1 MTDQDPTA
9 RSKLEF
15 LYHQVL
21 GDITDLMT
29 RLEAVQKD
37 VSSATEAGAVAAQ
50 AAERIE
56 DATRG
61 IGDTIFKQT
70 VSAGKDVATTLK
82 GEGVAISQAIVQA
95 VTTAS
100 QQVDAE
106 LQQAALTAKPII
118 LRDWRAALMDATA
131 SEAKRRGSLAAASSW
146 VSVAAACMFFMF
158 AGGAF
163 VHEYEASKARI
174 TPANLRVYAQP
185 GGGYIAAFSGRFSAQ
200 RITCKKTLCVRVTP
214 DR

>member
-1 MTDQDPTA
+1 MTDQDPTT

-21 GDITDLMT
+21 GDISELMN

-37 VSSATEAGAVAAQ
+37 VASATEAGAVAAQ

-95 VTTAS
+95 VTVTG
-100 QQVDAE
+100 QKVGGE
-106 LQQAALTAKPII
+106 LQQAALAAKPVI
-118 LRDWRAALMDATA
+118 LRDWRAALV
-131 SEAKRRGSLAAASSW
+131 EAAADEAARRNSLAAATSW
-146 VSVAAACMFFMF
+146 ITVLITCGLFL
-158 AGGAF
+158 AGG
-163 VHEYEASKARI
+163 VILTHEYEAYNQYLLPS
-174 TPANLRVYAQP
+174 
-185 GGGYIAAFSGRFSAQ
+185 GYSLNVLQNGKPNCGYVDAVRGFV
-200 RITCKKTLCVRVTP
+200 CVVNK
-214 DR
+214 